1 MTPLT
6 RSEAQ
11 RQRRQ
16 RERLQRQQAAAQQT
30 SGTSTGNTQDTLIRG
45 HTGLLYNVRSLHTAN
60 FQRTAIRGLQS
71 ENFMVDISRKHEF
84 TDTTHYFAFQLREP
98 ASVRVFDPAGRSERR
113 VSCSC
118 EAFGEDPSTVVC
130 AHIYASSPTLTFFH
144 ALIYYSGFTMVLT
157 THWEEYPL
165 TLLNLLISRAS
176 SSDSPSFIMRL
187 GETSIIC
194 RISSTKHGMKLLMM
208 STR

>member
-1 MTPLT
+1 MSFPTRQLQNLHIGGAMTPLT

-16 RERLQRQQAAAQQT
+16 RERLQRQQAAAT
-30 SGTSTGNTQDTLIRG
+30 NTETTQDALIRG
-45 HTGLLYNVRSLHTAN
+45 HTGLLYNLRSLDTAN

-98 ASVRVFDPAGRSERR
+98 ASVRVFDPTGRSERR

-130 AHIYASSPTLTFFH
+130 AHIYVSSTT
-144 ALIYYSGFTMVLT
+144 LIYF
-157 THWEEYPL
+157 H
-165 TLLNLLISRAS
+165 TLI
-176 SSDSPSFIMRL
+176 
-187 GETSIIC
+187 
-194 RISSTKHGMKLLMM
+194 
-208 STR
+208 